1 MMLNHFPLRT
11 TSGGSQRA
19 SSIGPGPQGPG
30 LAPPQSGFTSRA
42 RSMLGSDAGLS
53 TRSGPSSRRPPIR
66 LNSQPQASMHS
77 SSNHERI
84 SVPDTPQVSLP
95 GPLTRPSS
103 PSESSDLD
111 EPISVGIRRRRDS
124 SNDIIQLTPRRTKRL
139 KTHAQKLASDRG
151 IPLQKLLAF
160 IENGDLFIMLLE
172 LRAGQ
177 IERDEGTEANALQEL
192 EKLISSKDF
201 ESALKSRLTAC
212 MLSPNL
218 TAYVTDTQQ
227 HVMEFIQGH
236 LELFKISEG
245 LFDDNE
251 LRTQLGKL
259 VTRLLATIRGQI
271 KTALTTSII
280 KRLSIMDALKPLI
293 HSGMEVDSSHWTRFA
308 FLRRCLRIFLI
319 GVRDHEKISLQ
330 DLFSPYLI
338 ASLYPDLQQHI
349 EITLEVDLVQLAQ
362 ELQDGTAHASG
373 SGNQNGNPSAHQ
385 STNDT
390 AHEDASQAG
399 ATVHLGD
406 ESVDV
411 FANAG
416 ADADADADADG
427 IPDEYV
433 DPGCLTSGFGLDG
446 SEPRW
451 NKQKF
456 WNYIDTMLEQ
466 IRESAREVSNGSSAA
481 YEDAYRKAMVEILQ
495 LDLQEF
501 PGRRKFITLSKVA
514 QPMWQET
521 IQKKLLW

>member
-1 MMLNHFPLRT
+1 MMLSRFPLRM
-11 TSGGSQRA
+11 TSGSSQRA

-30 LAPPQSGFTSRA
+30 LAPPQSDVRPRS

-53 TRSGPSSRRPPIR
+53 THSGPSSRRLPSS
-66 LNSQPQASMHS
+66 NSQPRVTHRHS
-77 SSNHERI
+77 SSNHEQI
-84 SVPDTPQVSLP
+84 SVPGTPQVFPP

-111 EPISVGIRRRRDS
+111 ESITLGIRRRRDS
-124 SNDIIQLTPRRTKRL
+124 SNDIIQLTPRRTKCL

-177 IERDEGTEANALQEL
+177 IEREEGTEANAIQEL
-192 EKLISSKDF
+192 EKLISLKDF

-236 LELFKISEG
+236 TELFKISEG

-319 GVRDHEKISLQ
+319 GVHDHEKLSLQ

-349 EITLEVDLVQLAQ
+349 EITLKVDLVQLAQ

-373 SGNQNGNPSAHQ
+373 SGNQNGTPSAHQ
-385 STNDT
+385 GTNDT
-390 AHEDASQAG
+390 THEDASQAKS
-399 ATVHLGD
+399 AVDLGD
-406 ESVDV
+406 KSVNLFV
-411 FANAG
+411 NAG
-416 ADADADADADG
+416 VDTDVDG
-427 IPDEYV
+427 ISDNYV
-433 DPGCLTSGFGLDG
+433 DPGCSSSGFGLDG
-446 SEPRW
+446 SEPKW

-456 WNYIDTMLEQ
+456 WNYIDAMLEQ
-466 IRESAREVSNGSSAA
+466 IRESARDVSDGSSAA

-501 PGRRKFITLSKVA
+501 PGRRKFITLSKAA